1 MPGLE
6 MLMRSTL
13 SFSRSLAVAVILFG
27 ALPVLAQETEPVNL
41 DAAITLLRT
50 DMRAQKPVILRASLP
65 MTPEQSTA
73 FWALYADYEAD
84 LQKLNDER
92 FLLFKDYANNY
103 QSLEDTGAEDMA
115 RRSADLDERR
125 GALRLKYVKRFARI
139 LPGRQLARFVQLDNR
154 LDLILNLQIAEQI
167 PLVR

>member
-1 MPGLE
+1 MPVLGE
-6 MLMRSTL
+6 CPCVPHRRRRDPSPSL
-13 SFSRSLAVAVILFG
+13 SCSSLRC

-73 FWALYADYEAD
+73 FWALYADYDAD

-139 LPGRQLARFVQLDNR
+139 LPADSWRASSSSTT
-154 LDLILNLQIAEQI
+154 AST
-167 PLVR
+167 